1 MAVDREAYLNQLA
14 QYLGAKRVRHSNNVA
29 DIAVELA
36 QRFAPEL
43 VEKAELAGL
52 LHDHAKRFSVAELTA
67 LAARLDIEMT
77 AGEREQPELLHGKIG
92 AALLR
97 ERFGVDDAQIAQ
109 AVADHVTGRP
119 DMGLLSRILYV
130 ADQAAQDR
138 DFPGIDVLRATAQQ
152 DLEQAVLLV
161 VKHKLNYVM
170 LKNCP
175 IEEQSVALYNEM
187 IAGLRG
193 ASSAKS

>member
-1 MAVDREAYLNQLA
+1 MAIDRAKYLELLA
-14 QYLGAKRVRHSNNVA
+14 QFLGAKRVRHSNNVA
-29 DIAVELA
+29 DTAVGLA

-43 VEKAELAGL
+43 AEKAELAGL
-52 LHDHAKRFSVAELTA
+52 LHDNAKRFKPAELTDMA
-67 LAARLDIEMT
+67 SRLDIELT

-92 AALLR
+92 AVLLG
-97 ERFGVDDAQIAQ
+97 ERFGVDDEDIAQ

-119 DMGLLSRILYV
+119 GMGLLSRILYV
-130 ADQAAQDR
+130 ADQAALDR
-138 DFPGIDVLRATAQQ
+138 EFPGIDALREVAQQ

-170 LKNCP
+170 LKNCQ

-187 IAGLRG
+187 IAKLHG
-193 ASSAKS
+193 AGGA